1 MASPALVARAAGWTP
16 EEAARYQVALL
27 RGLAADRPAQ
37 RLYLRKVQIVEMMRT
52 KNHGGKQEGT
62 LLEANTKNL
71 DKAAAVAGGRSSSSS
86 GQPTGAAAKSRGRRR
101 KSEAQ
106 HRKSVEKLQHKK
118 LQSRCEAA
126 AAKVGGSPPNVLARV
141 IACCGRFWQ
150 LLHPEGAEMMER
162 LRAAEAAKSKAAAKD
177 SAGLN
182 AMRAAMA
189 ATMSPA
195 MFVPMDE
202 DRALPLKPQAHDP
215 VKVERRGLL
224 AGRKQQP
231 ERMEPFVFGQSATPG
246 ASSGGGGAAGKLD
259 SKKTY
264 AASLLRR
271 PPDGEAVVGE

>member
-1 MASPALVARAAGWTP
+1 M

-27 RGLAADRPAQ
+27 RGLAADRKAQ
-37 RLYLRKVQIVEMMRT
+37 RLYLRKVQIVEIMRT
-52 KNHGGKQEGT
+52 KTTTEKQEGT

-106 HRKSVEKLQHKK
+106 RRKSVEKLQHKK

-162 LRAAEAAKSKAAAKD
+162 LREAEAAKSKAAAKD

-195 MFVPMDE
+195 MLVPMDE
-202 DRALPLKPQAHDP
+202 DHALPLKPQAHRV

-246 ASSGGGGAAGKLD
+246 ASSGGGRAAGKLD